1 MKKWLLLLLC
11 AGLAWP
17 ESELAVDY
25 RSVVRLALQ
34 ENLELRSRELSSQQA
49 EARWEIAQAQRNP
62 TLTVNGFYVHNDLNL
77 VRSLEPDRKFI
88 PLAESQGLDASD
100 LYVTAQN
107 QMLNRSVLAI
117 PVYTGGRLES
127 QMHRQQHLFE
137 ASQSDLQQKRLA
149 TVLEAKGQYLTW
161 LLSDRSLEVAERSR
175 EKARQLRDDTRAR
188 FHAGTAQ
195 GYDLMQGDLAVA
207 QAEQR
212 YQTARSQR
220 EQERLKLARLLHQ
233 PQDQPMRFLDRLG
246 SSQLLDL
253 EPDPPDDPIELAQR
267 ALQQRPEL
275 ENLRQT
281 AQAVA
286 EEEGVAE
293 AGRRPQLLVNLN
305 YDLIGNTLKLRG
317 GFALISSLLIPIYDG
332 GAAEAKL
339 GELRTRTLQLK
350 REQLAQAEEVVRQVM
365 LARWARQEAESRW
378 LVAQATLRRAEE
390 ARRIATRR
398 YEVGAG
404 TALELVTQTTQV
416 EAADYALAQ
425 ADFARMQARATLH
438 WALGDS

>member
-1 MKKWLLLLLC
+1 MRRWLLLLLC
-11 AGLAWP
+11 CRLAW
-17 ESELAVDY
+17 SQDELAVDY
-25 RSVVRLALQ
+25 HSVVQLALQ
-34 ENLELRSRELSSQQA
+34 ENLEFRSSQLSTRQA

-77 VRSLEPDRKFI
+77 VRSLEPDRKYI

-117 PVYTGGRLES
+117 PIYTGGRLES
-127 QMHRQQHLFE
+127 QMHRQEHLFQ
-137 ASQSDLQQKRLA
+137 ASQCELQQKRLA
-149 TVLEAKGQYLTW
+149 TVLEAKRQYLAW
-161 LLSDRSLEVAERSR
+161 LLSDRSLEVAERGR
-175 EKARQLRDDTRAR
+175 EKARQLRHDTRAR
-188 FHAGTAQ
+188 FDVGAAQ

-220 EQERLKLARLLHQ
+220 EQERLKLAGLLHQ

-246 SSQLLDL
+246 SPQLLAL
-253 EPDPPDDPIELAQR
+253 EPGLPDDPEELAER

-275 ENLRQT
+275 ESLRQSV
-281 AQAVA
+281 QAIA

-293 AGRRPQLLVNLN
+293 AGRLPQLLVNLN

-350 REQLAQAEEVVRQVM
+350 REQLAQAEEVVKEVM
-365 LARWARQEAESRW
+365 LARWASQEAESRW

-390 ARRIATRR
+390 ARRIAEKR
-398 YEVGAG
+398 YQVGAG
-404 TALELVTQTTQV
+404 TALELVTQTTLL
-416 EAADYALAQ
+416 EGADYALAQ
-425 ADFARMQARATLH
+425 ADFARVQARATLH